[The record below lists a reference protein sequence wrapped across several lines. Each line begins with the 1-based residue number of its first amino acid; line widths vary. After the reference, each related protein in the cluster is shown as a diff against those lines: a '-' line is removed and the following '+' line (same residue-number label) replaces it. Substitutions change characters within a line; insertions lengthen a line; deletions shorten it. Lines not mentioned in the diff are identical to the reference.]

1 MPCASACACAR
12 PDAER
17 RRLLAAA
24 GTLALGAAAAPARAQ
39 NRGMD
44 VQQLRLEREDDGLFL
59 SAMLRFDLPPLVED
73 TLRRGVP
80 VFFVAEAEVLR
91 DRWYWYDQVVV
102 SAARYLRLA
111 YQPLV
116 RRWRLHVS
124 PTPIGNG
131 GLGVSLAQN
140 FDDLADAMAAVQR
153 LTRWRIADLSQLDAD
168 GRYTVDFRFRL
179 DVSQLPRPFQIGVAG
194 RADWSLAV
202 ERSLRLVPP
211 EGS

>member
-1 MPCASACACAR
+1 V
-12 PDAER
+12 PDGDR

-24 GTLALGAAAAPARAQ
+24 GALALAGPGATVPARAQ
-39 NRGMD
+39 SRAID

-59 SAMLRFDLPPLVED
+59 SAMLRFELPPLVED

-91 DRWYWYDQVVV
+91 DRWYWSDQVVAA
-102 SAARYLRLA
+102 SARYLRLA

-140 FDDLADAMAAVQR
+140 FDELGDAMAAVQR
-153 LTRWRIADLSQLDAD
+153 LARWRIADLAQLDAD

-179 DVSQLPRPFQIGVAG
+179 DVSQLPRPFQIGIAG
-194 RADWSLAV
+194 RADWSMAV

>member
-1 MPCASACACAR
+1 MP
-12 PDAER
+12 DGDR

-24 GTLALGAAAAPARAQ
+24 GALALAGPGATVPARAQ
-39 NRGMD
+39 SRAID

-59 SAMLRFDLPPLVED
+59 SAMLRFELPPLVED

-91 DRWYWYDQVVV
+91 DRWYWSDQVVAA
-102 SAARYLRLA
+102 SARYLRLA

-140 FDDLADAMAAVQR
+140 FDELGDAMAAVQR
-153 LTRWRIADLSQLDAD
+153 LARWRIADLAQLDAD

-179 DVSQLPRPFQIGVAG
+179 DVSQLPRPFQIGIAG
-194 RADWSLAV
+194 RADWSMAV

>member
-1 MPCASACACAR
+1 MEVPDPHRRQILTVAGGLILTGMGASGPASAQS
-12 PDAER
+12 
-17 RRLLAAA
+17 
-24 GTLALGAAAAPARAQ
+24 RAIE
-39 NRGMD
+39 

-59 SAMLRFDLPPLVED
+59 SAVLRFDLPPLVED

-91 DRWYWYDQVVV
+91 DRWYWSDQVVAA
-102 SAARYLRLA
+102 SARYLRLA

-131 GLGVSLAQN
+131 GLGVNLAQN
-140 FDDLADAMAAVQR
+140 YEELSDAMAAVQR
-153 LTRWRIADLSQLDAD
+153 FARWRIADLAQLDAQ
-168 GRYTVDFRFRL
+168 GRYTVDFGFRL
-179 DVSQLPRPFQIGVAG
+179 DVSQLPRPFQIGIAG
-194 RADWSLAV
+194 RADWSMAV